1 MTVPKNQIPAIYE
14 RAIKKYQEITDEP
27 FDVQFLAKIRNV
39 EDLTKEIDARNNSFR
54 EFREKRGAMF
64 DVLNAAMIPVQ
75 LFGDLAAGGASM
87 VFPPSSLVFGAVTYL
102 MGAAKGVSASYDAI
116 QDLMGTLKD
125 FTIRLKAY
133 SRESISDDLSNK
145 LSDILVTLVEIL
157 ALSTKTIRRGRLL
170 KFTRNI
176 LLGSN
181 DAIQGAMGKLDKLTR
196 VEADLV
202 GAETLTESKRTGR
215 VVDGMSA
222 TVTSTHTTVIETG
235 MTVNQVNVRVNE
247 VQEML
252 GTLLVSVK
260 ENKQE
265 GSEDRE
271 RALQEHVN
279 KILRPSKTD
288 SAQDWYDKI
297 NKARIPGTG
306 DWVRDEQIF
315 KEWYDKELPMMFI
328 SGNPGAGKSYIVA
341 NIISRL
347 LELHPQGVQNTS
359 LTSVGFFFFK
369 DDNPGTRSFHQAL
382 RDLALQI
389 SKSDPV
395 YLKHL
400 ATIEEYETISTL
412 ESAWRLLFV
421 DYFVKKPTTDSNVYI
436 LLDGVDEAF
445 DEERRAFL
453 SLAKDLYDPAEESRL
468 QLAVIGRPHI
478 SDQLLEGLEVEVPTI
493 HVTTQKNSRDI
504 NQYIHASIK
513 KSVVLR
519 RVSAKLR
526 QEIVEKLSA
535 RAEGMFL
542 WVNLMLQE
550 LVKKRNES
558 SIRKA
563 LDQAPKGLK
572 EMLRHVLVSFST
584 SSNEE
589 ELEFLNEILLWV
601 TCSRQPLTLAEVEFI
616 LKLKS
621 PEGDGMIYPEG
632 ALRRQFASFFS
643 LNREDGLTT
652 AELQMMSTN
661 KNNFD
666 ESDDEETGR
675 DDDDEE
681 AFEDVENFT
690 DFDSHK
696 ETTTV
701 TFCHASIGD
710 FFRDLTEG
718 KVCYEESHVAVG
730 VEYLRA
736 KAHVLKTFLRIFT
749 DKEFAKKADDSDH
762 MLRHAA
768 QNWVHHLLTTSASDC
783 VLEDRREIAKMLLV
797 ALRSEEAITGWIGYW
812 GWVSTQA
819 NIRAIRQWWEDEEV
833 LESLTPDEQEF
844 ISSTK
849 EDPITTFKPLVM
861 SCTKKYIADDMWLAA
876 PVAAVVWSYQSLIK
890 GKEVNFLEIF
900 DPTPEEIIEAAE
912 FGDFEKNALWYRRC
926 AIVLRQLKYF
936 DQALDYF
943 SKAVE
948 LDPDMWLSKAGMAI
962 VYSMQGEWQKAI
974 DLDEEIVRTLS
985 VQIESKQDDMGLKA
999 SIHTILERL
1008 GKSYQQLG
1016 NLEKR
1021 FDAYKRAQTLTPYCD
1036 TCINM
1041 LLEHYG
1047 VKHDHAATIELLQD
1061 LAKTPVPDEDFSR
1074 LTQSLWD
1081 NPAEDTRYFVL
1092 AADAA
1097 LATDNLDFMVESWR
1111 TAARAARKAS
1121 KTVTAA
1127 QLDMSLARIYSEFLH
1142 DQAKAVKRWERIMNT
1157 YASSKDDT
1165 VIGFSKLKASF
1176 ELAKQFLCDAVE
1188 AGIGTPQAEE
1198 AGAKLEKLGKEIKL
1212 SDEPALWTV
1221 SSMRAIC
1228 LGIYY
1233 RLSGREAEARA
1244 LFRSSIKRGI
1254 AILSDDDPE
1263 NDVLGFL
1270 DLLNALVAAGDVKNV
1285 TAAAYHEAFGKYNVD
1300 NPEGATDRE
1309 SPDDEDSNWLT
1320 CDGPCR
1326 KEFPTLDDS
1335 YQCPICLDTAFC
1347 PACARLLAEGTMG
1360 IRKCNPKHVKDFIY
1374 VPPRP
1379 KAVPSGKMLVDG
1391 EEIDFELWKQQLKK
1405 EWGI

>member
-1 MTVPKNQIPAIYE
+1 MTVSKNQIPAIYE

-27 FDVQFLAKIRNV
+27 FDVQFLAKIQNV

-54 EFREKRGAMF
+54 EFREKRGAIF
-64 DVLNAAMIPVQ
+64 EVLNAAMIPVQ
-75 LFGDLAAGGASM
+75 LFGNLAAGGASM

-102 MGAAKGVSASYDAI
+102 MGAAKGVSTSYDAI

-222 TVTSTHTTVIETG
+222 TVTSTHATVVETG

-265 GSEDRE
+265 STEDRE
-271 RALQEHVN
+271 KALQEHVS

-288 SAQDWYDKI
+288 YAQDWYDKI

-306 DWVRDEQIF
+306 DWVRDERIF
-315 KEWYDKELPMMFI
+315 NEWHDKHMPVMFI

-341 NIISRL
+341 NMINRL
-347 LELHPQGVQNTS
+347 HELHPQGVQNTS

-389 SKSDPV
+389 SKNDPV

-400 ATIEEYETISTL
+400 ATIANYEVISTL
-412 ESAWRLLFV
+412 ESAWRLLFL
-421 DYFVKKPTTDSNVYI
+421 DYFVKKPNADSDVYI

-445 DEERRAFL
+445 DEERRTFF
-453 SLAKDLYDPAEESRL
+453 SLAKDLYDSAEKSHL

-478 SDQLLEGLEVEVPTI
+478 SDQLLEGLELEVPTI

-558 SIRKA
+558 SMRKA

-572 EMLRHVLVSFST
+572 EMLRHVLLSFST

-601 TCSRQPLTLAEVEFI
+601 TCSRQPLTLAEVESI

-652 AELQMMSTN
+652 AELQIMSTN
-661 KNNFD
+661 RNGLD
-666 ESDDEETGR
+666 ESDEEGEGRNADE
-675 DDDDEE
+675 D

-710 FFRDLTEG
+710 FFRDQTEG
-718 KVCYEESHVAVG
+718 KVSDEESHVPVG
-730 VEYLRA
+730 VDYLHA

-749 DKEFAKKADDSDH
+749 DKEFTKKADDGEH

-768 QNWVHHLLTTSASDC
+768 ENWVHHLLTTHASDC
-783 VLEDRREIAKMLLV
+783 SLEDRRDIAKMLLV
-797 ALRSEEAITGWIGYW
+797 ALTSEESITGWIGYR
-812 GWVSTQA
+812 GWVSTEA

-849 EDPITTFKPLVM
+849 EDPITTLKPIVM
-861 SCTKKYIADDMWLAA
+861 LCTKKYVADDMWLAA
-876 PVAAVVWSYQSLIK
+876 PVAAVVWSYQSLMK
-890 GKEVNFLEIF
+890 GKEVNFIEMF
-900 DPTPEEIIEAAE
+900 DPTAEEIIAAAE

-926 AIVLRQLKYF
+926 AIVLRQLEYF

-948 LDPDMWLSKAGMAI
+948 LAPDMWLCKAGMAI
-962 VYSMQGEWQKAI
+962 VYSMKKEWQKAI
-974 DLDEEIVRTLS
+974 NLDEEVVQTLS
-985 VQIESKQDDMGLKA
+985 AQIEANEEDSGLRA
-999 SIHTILERL
+999 SIHTSLERL
-1008 GKSYQQLG
+1008 GDSYQQLG

-1021 FDAYKRAQTLTPYCD
+1021 FEAYKRAQALTPYCN
-1036 TCINM
+1036 TCINV

-1047 VKHDHAATIELLQD
+1047 TKHDHEATIDLLQT
-1061 LAKTPVPDEDFSR
+1061 LADTPVPDEDFSR

-1081 NPAEDTRYFVL
+1081 NPEEDTRYFVL

-1121 KTVTAA
+1121 KTVTAT

-1142 DQAKAVKRWERIMNT
+1142 DQAKAVKRWERIMST
-1157 YASSKDDT
+1157 YASSKDET
-1165 VIGFSKLKASF
+1165 VVGFAKLKASF

-1198 AGAKLEKLGKEIKL
+1198 AGAKLEKLCKQVKL
-1212 SDEPALWTV
+1212 NDESVLWTV

-1244 LFRSSIKRGI
+1244 LFKPSIKRGI

-1263 NDVLGFL
+1263 NDMLGFL

-1285 TAAAYHEAFGKYNVD
+1285 TAAAYHEVFGKYNVD
-1300 NPEGATDRE
+1300 DPEGATDNE
-1309 SPDDEDSNWLT
+1309 SPGDEDSNWLT

-1326 KEFPTLDDS
+1326 KELPTLDDS

-1347 PACARLLAEGTMG
+1347 PSCVRLLEDGTMG

-1379 KAVPSGKMLVDG
+1379 KNVASGKMLVDG
-1391 EEIDFELWKQQLKK
+1391 QEIDFEVWKQGLKK

>member
-14 RAIKKYQEITDEP
+14 RAIQKYQAITDEP
-27 FDVQFLAKIRNV
+27 FDVQFLVKIQNV

-54 EFREKRGAMF
+54 EFREKRGAIF

-145 LSDILVTLVEIL
+145 LSDILVTLVEIF
-157 ALSTKTIRRGRLL
+157 ALSTKAIRRGRLL

-215 VVDGMSA
+215 VVDGVSA

-235 MTVNQVNVRVNE
+235 MTVNQVNIRVNE

-265 GSEDRE
+265 NSEDRE
-271 RALQEHVN
+271 KALQEHVN

-306 DWVRDEQIF
+306 DWVRDERIF
-315 KEWYDKELPMMFI
+315 NEWRTQDIPVMFI

-341 NIISRL
+341 NMISHL
-347 LELHPQGVQNTS
+347 LELHPQGVHNTS

-389 SKSDPV
+389 SKNDPV

-400 ATIEEYETISTL
+400 AAIDDYEAISTL

-421 DYFVKKPTTDSNVYI
+421 EYFVRNPNVDSNVYI
-436 LLDGVDEAF
+436 LFDGVDEAL
-445 DEERRAFL
+445 DDERRTFL
-453 SLAKDLYDPAEESRL
+453 SLAKDLYDSAQESHL
-468 QLAVIGRPHI
+468 QLAMIGRPHI

-493 HVTTQKNSRDI
+493 HVTTQKNSKDI
-504 NQYIHASIK
+504 NQYIHTSIK

-526 QEIVEKLSA
+526 QEIVEKLSV

-572 EMLRHVLVSFST
+572 EMLRHVLLSFST

-601 TCSRQPLTLAEVEFI
+601 TCSRQPLTLAEVESI
-616 LKLKS
+616 LRLKS

-652 AELQMMSTN
+652 AELQTMSTN
-661 KNNFD
+661 QTDFD
-666 ESDDEETGR
+666 ASEDEGEER
-675 DDDDEE
+675 DADEE

-710 FFRDLTEG
+710 FFRDPTEG
-718 KVCYEESHVAVG
+718 KASDEESHVPVG
-730 VEYLRA
+730 VNYLNA

-749 DKEFAKKADDSDH
+749 DPEFAKKADDSEQ

-768 QNWVHHLLTTSASDC
+768 ENWVHHLLTTPASDC
-783 VLEDRREIAKMLLV
+783 SLEDRRDIAKMLLV
-797 ALRSEEAITGWIGYW
+797 ALRSEDAITGWIGYR
-812 GWVSTQA
+812 GWVSTEA
-819 NIRAIRQWWEDEEV
+819 NTRAIRQWWEDEEV
-833 LESLTPDEQEF
+833 LASLTPEEQAF
-844 ISSTK
+844 ISLTQA
-849 EDPITTFKPLVM
+849 DPITTFQPVVM
-861 SCTKKYIADDMWLAA
+861 LCTKKWVADDRWLAA
-876 PVAAVVWSYQSLIK
+876 PVAAVAWSYQSLLK
-890 GKEVNFLEIF
+890 GKEVNFLERF
-900 DPTPEEIIEAAE
+900 DPTPEEIIEAAG
-912 FGDFEKNALWYRRC
+912 FGDLEKNALWYRRC
-926 AIVLRQLKYF
+926 AMVLRQLTYF
-936 DQALDYF
+936 DQALEYF

-962 VYSMQGEWQKAI
+962 VYSMKQEWQKAI
-974 DLDEEIVRTLS
+974 DLDEDIVQILS
-985 VQIESKQDDMGLKA
+985 VQIESDPENSELKA
-999 SIHTILERL
+999 SIHTSLERL
-1008 GKSYQQLG
+1008 GNCYQQLG
-1016 NLEKR
+1016 DLEKR
-1021 FDAYKRAQTLTPYCD
+1021 FEAYKRAQSLTPYCD
-1036 TCINM
+1036 TCINV

-1047 VKHDHAATIELLQD
+1047 ANHDHAATIDLLQQ
-1061 LAKTPVPDEDFSR
+1061 LADTPVPDEDISR

-1081 NPAEDTRYFVL
+1081 NPEEDTRYFVL

-1097 LATDNLDFMVESWR
+1097 LATDHLGFMVEAWR

-1157 YASSKDDT
+1157 YASSKDET
-1165 VIGFSKLKASF
+1165 VIGFAKLKASVA
-1176 ELAKQFLCDAVE
+1176 LAKQFLCDAVE

-1198 AGAKLEKLGKEIKL
+1198 AGAKLEKLGRHVKL
-1212 SDEPALWTV
+1212 NDESALWTV

-1233 RLSGREAEARA
+1233 RLCGRDTEARA
-1244 LFRSSIKRGI
+1244 LFKPSIQRGL

-1285 TAAAYHEAFGKYNVD
+1285 TAVAYHEVLGKYNVD
-1300 NPEGATDRE
+1300 DPHGALDHD
-1309 SPDDEDSNWLT
+1309 SAGDEDANWLT

-1326 KEFPTLDDS
+1326 KELPSLDDY
-1335 YQCPICLDTAFC
+1335 YQCPICLDTGFC
-1347 PACARLLAEGTMG
+1347 PPCVNLLAEGAMG
-1360 IRKCNPKHVKDFIY
+1360 IKICNPKHVKDFIY

-1379 KAVPSGKMLVDG
+1379 RNVPAGKMLVDG
-1391 EEIDFELWKQQLKK
+1391 EEVDFEMWKQQLKQQ
-1405 EWGI
+1405 WGI